1 MYNSREAL
9 SGGLLMCMHY
19 RIFIEDGD
27 FELACITPN
36 HFAP

>member
-1 MYNSREAL
+1 MYSSKEAPL
-9 SGGLLMCMHY
+9 GGLLMCMHY

-27 FELACITPN
+27 FELAHITPT